1 MDKNLRT
8 SERLRQIREDNHK
21 TQKEV
26 AAALNMTQQAYS
38 LYETG
43 GSTLNE
49 YILKDLSA
57 LYKISIDD
65 ILGNK
70 EHLYSDSDDTDTESL
85 PIANINTQ
93 ALLHKFQ
100 KLNTIDKVTIINNIE
115 FLLSRYD
122 KRK

>member
-1 MDKNLRT
+1 MNKNLRT

-43 GSTLNE
+43 ASTLNE

-70 EHLYSDSDDTDTESL
+70 EHLPQDMDVEGL
-85 PIANINTQ
+85 PTTNINTQ

-100 KLNTIDKVTIINNIE
+100 KLNAVDKVTIINNIE
-115 FLLSRYD
+115 FLLSRYE